1 MMDTEG
7 GFVHF
12 FRSHEE
18 HKPYQTLSL
27 VSAEIE
33 PTEDFLFNSETG
45 EMRKCFVIQFKQRD
59 GKDKGT
65 PMQVIADDP
74 SLFDLMQVAFE
85 VASKRTKQTDDEQNG
100 SIAVIEQIG
109 QKPKGAQVIPYGLSK
124 VVNGINS
131 AP

>member
-1 MMDTEG
+1 
-7 GFVHF
+7 
-12 FRSHEE
+12 
-18 HKPYQTLSL
+18 
-27 VSAEIE
+27 
-33 PTEDFLFNSETG
+33 
-45 EMRKCFVIQFKQRD
+45 
-59 GKDKGT
+59 
-65 PMQVIADDP
+65 MQVIADDP

-85 VASKRTKQTDDEQNG
+85 VASKRTKQTDDERNG